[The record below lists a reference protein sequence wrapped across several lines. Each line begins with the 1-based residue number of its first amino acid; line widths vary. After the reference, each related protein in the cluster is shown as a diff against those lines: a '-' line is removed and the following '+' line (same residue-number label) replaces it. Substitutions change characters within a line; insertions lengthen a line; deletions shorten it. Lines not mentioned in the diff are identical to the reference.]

1 MVILEEGKRAGTED
15 NIGLGAAAAEEV
27 APAREVRWVMIDRGS
42 GLRGELGGVW

>member
-27 APAREVRWVMIDRGS
+27 APAREVRSVMIDRGS